1 LGASPGLVASP
12 LAATGASAQRLTMN
26 QQAGP
31 KSAVSF
37 GERGLEGEGESP
49 DCKAPVQLFVDALGT
64 NLGDL
69 KTSSLDAGLH
79 RSCESI
85 PLDLFGLWIPTN
97 LAL

>member
-1 LGASPGLVASP
+1 MQKLYHNPKRERGADRPS
-12 LAATGASAQRLTMN
+12 LTRRV
-26 QQAGP
+26 GI

-49 DCKAPVQLFVDALGT
+49 DGKAPVQLFVAALGT